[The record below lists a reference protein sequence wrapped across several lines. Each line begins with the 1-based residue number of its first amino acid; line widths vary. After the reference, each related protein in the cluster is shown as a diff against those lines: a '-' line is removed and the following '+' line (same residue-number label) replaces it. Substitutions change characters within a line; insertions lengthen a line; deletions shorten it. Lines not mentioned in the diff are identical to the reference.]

1 MFPFL
6 ASFPSAAN
14 WFLLKRS
21 AYGKI
26 SGPPKSPRGSD
37 AQIPLDYFWKPLS
50 VCHWVSREKCPLVPA
65 QSWGDVQTLLLLQMN
80 CCLCSRERKIHGPWT
95 STRGHTNPI
104 PCPGDE
110 LFPQDKWK
118 HWWAQQW
125 WNLSLDPE
133 CPAVLAPRPRDYVFQ
148 CVFIFP
154 AVRFNWMS
162 VGIAQLSWNW
172 KFHMFCSKNWS
183 VGGVQSS
190 SSGLCQDIRCWELH
204 LDGTFWDLT
213 AKGPCPAKLNPS
225 GCVPEPR
232 LSSASGRIQFVKLH
246 QALWELQ
253 TVSACRSLWFPVQPT
268 GPSAWDGETQL
279 PWFPCSFYHSPP
291 EFIGFPK

>member
-1 MFPFL
+1 
-6 ASFPSAAN
+6 
-14 WFLLKRS
+14 
-21 AYGKI
+21 
-26 SGPPKSPRGSD
+26 
-37 AQIPLDYFWKPLS
+37 
-50 VCHWVSREKCPLVPA
+50 
-65 QSWGDVQTLLLLQMN
+65 MN
-80 CCLCSRERKIHGPWT
+80 CCLCSRERKTHGPWT
-95 STRGHTNPI
+95 STRGQTNPI

-133 CPAVLAPRPRDYVFQ
+133 CPAVLAPRPCDYVFQ

-172 KFHMFCSKNWS
+172 KFHTFCSKNWS

-279 PWFPCSFYHSPP
+279 PWFPCSFTTDPLSLLA
-291 EFIGFPK
+291 FPSNY